1 VPRAAPHAAPHAAP
15 QAPESDDL
23 DAISKRVHDQN
34 KRRTPNKQ
42 FLKKMGA
49 GGSASMDAFVRIETK
64 VRAPDLTDE
73 LAATDTRYDRTLCD
87 TCNVPLIYLPR
98 EASHVCTQ
106 CGTTS
111 HYQEITSEDMMR
123 QGYNT
128 SPSYLYKRSNH
139 FSSWLLRT
147 QAKENTVIDNDV
159 LKRIVAEL
167 HKERIEDF
175 STIKHV
181 KIREILKKLRLN
193 KYYNHVVQIT
203 SIITGRDPPRMSA
216 DQEQTL
222 LKMFDMIQDPFQE
235 IVAGQDRQNML
246 SYSFLFH
253 KFLEIMEW
261 DDFLPFFPL
270 LVSADKMQY
279 QDAIWKQLCQKVGFQ
294 YIKSTM

>member
-1 VPRAAPHAAPHAAP
+1 
-15 QAPESDDL
+15 
-23 DAISKRVHDQN
+23 VHDQN
-34 KRRTPNKQ
+34 KRRAPNKQ

-73 LAATDTRYDRTLCD
+73 LTATDTRYDRTLCD

-106 CGTTS
+106 CGTSS

-222 LKMFDMIQDPFQE
+222 LKMFDMIQEPFQE